1 MGPFADIAFLLIIFF
16 ILVTSMNK
24 NLGFTTEIP
33 ASQKSEEQEEK
44 TTTVKIK
51 GEKVFLDDQEVDL
64 RTLHEKLVEKNFPAA
79 ETDADKTVML
89 EATGE
94 VPYSRYFGTMAAI
107 SDAGGVIAIVQ
118 EE

>member
-33 ASQKSEEQEEK
+33 ASEKSEEQEEK

-51 GEKVFLDDQEVDL
+51 GEQVFLDDEGVTL
-64 RTLHEKLVEKNFPAA
+64 KALHERLVAKNFPEK
-79 ETDADKTVML
+79 ETDAEKTVML